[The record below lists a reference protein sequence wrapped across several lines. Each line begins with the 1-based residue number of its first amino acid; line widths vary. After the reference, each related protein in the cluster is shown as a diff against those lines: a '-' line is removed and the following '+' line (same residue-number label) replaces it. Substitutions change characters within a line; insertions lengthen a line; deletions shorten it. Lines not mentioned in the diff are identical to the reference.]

1 MSLFDNPTQAFGI
14 VFFSFAALG
23 CAFAMRIAFWRWLAV
38 LYLLFAVEIGLG
50 GRHLFHL
57 KVNDVMQSVGIY
69 ADRAIVQWIL
79 IAVLISVL
87 LLFLS
92 RYRASLGMISYG
104 ALWRS
109 IAGVATGLLL
119 LLFVIELISVH
130 EIDAFI
136 YQTLFGVMLIG
147 WMWAA
152 LAIVVAS
159 AAFLDKRRMRYSAID
174 KAQDKEPV

>member
-14 VFFSFAALG
+14 VFFSFAALS
-23 CAFAMRIAFWRWLAV
+23 CAFAMRIVFWRWLAV
-38 LYLLFAVEIGLG
+38 LYLLFAAEISLG
-50 GRHLFHL
+50 GRHFFHL
-57 KVNDVMQSVGIY
+57 KMNDVMQSVGIY

-79 IAVLISVL
+79 IVAVISVL

-92 RYRASLGMISYG
+92 RYRDSLGSIGYV

-109 IAGVATGLLL
+109 TGGVATGLLL
-119 LLFVIELISVH
+119 LLFATELISVH

-136 YQTLFGVMLIG
+136 YQTVFGVMLIG
-147 WMWAA
+147 WMWAT
-152 LAIVVAS
+152 LAMVVAS
-159 AAFLDKRRMRYSAID
+159 AAFFDQRRSRYSASD